1 MGTDKKQ
8 LLIAA
13 VYSTPE
19 IQVWV
24 YIYSVFE
31 NDLRQES

>member
-1 MGTDKKQ
+1 METDKKQ
-8 LLIAA
+8 LLIA
-13 VYSTPE
+13 E